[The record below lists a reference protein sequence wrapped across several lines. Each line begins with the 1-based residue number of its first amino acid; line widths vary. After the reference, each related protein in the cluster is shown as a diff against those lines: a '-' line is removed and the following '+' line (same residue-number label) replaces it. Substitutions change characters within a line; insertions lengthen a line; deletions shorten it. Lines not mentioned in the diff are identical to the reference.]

1 MSNPSLRAGVGAV
14 RLLNGVRTAKS
25 VPRLCFVLKRSSSG
39 NVSDIGARS
48 SPRLSTPASERH
60 RPSSG
65 WKLSRP
71 MYAHHAQSFC
81 RGARDSRKCRLER
94 RWLSNKVT
102 ESDNDS
108 LEGSLRQCWKC
119 MSTIRIR
126 DFLCKC
132 GAAQL
137 LDERLD
143 YFEMFDKTPAIL
155 IDVSDVESRFKKLQR
170 IFHPVSSAL
179 VCMIVHGSYRV
190 FGFVQQNLFST

>member
-1 MSNPSLRAGVGAV
+1 
-14 RLLNGVRTAKS
+14 
-25 VPRLCFVLKRSSSG
+25 
-39 NVSDIGARS
+39 
-48 SPRLSTPASERH
+48 
-60 RPSSG
+60 
-65 WKLSRP
+65 
-71 MYAHHAQSFC
+71 
-81 RGARDSRKCRLER
+81 
-94 RWLSNKVT
+94 
-102 ESDNDS
+102 
-108 LEGSLRQCWKC
+108 